1 MKNKLKQL
9 QEKQDELDKEILT
22 CPRCRKNKMTWWEFR
37 RMGVCVWCVERDMK
51 NIIKNIIEKN
61 EKYKLK

>member
-37 RMGVCVWCVERDMK
+37 RMGVCVWCVEREMK
-51 NIIKNIIEKN
+51 NIN
-61 EKYKLK
+61 